1 MELLSGNGVVEQMIK
16 VIRWSLLASLF
27 VVLSLGSAL
36 AGIAKNL
43 SPNEAY
49 QLLAE
54 RPDVFLLDVRTPG
67 EYREVRLEGAKLIP
81 IDQLLRRMQEVPKN
95 RPILVYC
102 AVGSRSSQVVGYM
115 ARTGF
120 PEVYNLYGGIYAWG
134 KNGLP
139 VLTGLP

>member
-1 MELLSGNGVVEQMIK
+1 MIR

-27 VVLSLGSAL
+27 VIVSAGSPL
-36 AGIAKNL
+36 AGVAKNL
-43 SPNEAY
+43 SPTEAY
-49 QLLAE
+49 QLLSE
-54 RPDVFLLDVRTPG
+54 RQDVFLLDVRTAG
-67 EYREVRLEGAKLIP
+67 EFREVRLDGAKLIP
-81 IDQLLRRMQEVPKN
+81 IDQLLRRMQEVPRD

-120 PEVYNLYGGIYAWG
+120 AEVYNLYGGIYAWG